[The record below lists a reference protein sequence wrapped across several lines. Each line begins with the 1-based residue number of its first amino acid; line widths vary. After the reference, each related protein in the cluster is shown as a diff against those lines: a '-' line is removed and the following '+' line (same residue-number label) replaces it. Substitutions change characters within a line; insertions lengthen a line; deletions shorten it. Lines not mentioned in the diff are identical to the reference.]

1 MAMTTSNERPRGCTQ
16 PLPPSATEAPA
27 QAADRV
33 GASVRTQVTNDE
45 WARQAV
51 KRLVR
56 EAIQRAAVVLPW
68 MEEWWEWWPDIADP
82 ECL

>member
-33 GASVRTQVTNDE
+33 GASVRTREEE
-45 WARQAV
+45 WARAALRRV
-51 KRLVR
+51 VGD
-56 EAIQRAAVVLPW
+56 AMARAAHVLGW
-68 MEEWWEWWPDIADP
+68 LDEWVEDWPDMGCDP
-82 ECL
+82 ECM